1 MFRSQLVCPS
11 VVEGGLLATPP
22 DSPWLRQMPIEY
34 GRRHARTRFFVKM
47 TKEESSA
54 DSDPM
59 VIRLNRLNTNNEW

>member
-1 MFRSQLVCPS
+1 
-11 VVEGGLLATPP
+11 
-22 DSPWLRQMPIEY
+22 MPIEY